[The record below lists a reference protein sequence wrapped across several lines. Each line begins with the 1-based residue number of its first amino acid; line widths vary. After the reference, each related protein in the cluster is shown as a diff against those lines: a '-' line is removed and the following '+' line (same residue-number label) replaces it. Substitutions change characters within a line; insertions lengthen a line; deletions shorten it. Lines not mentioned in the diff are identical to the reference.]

1 MADEDRVLN
10 CWTANATHSGDLMGI
25 PVTGKNVS
33 FNGMSVG
40 RIEDGKVVEEWTLM
54 DMFSLMQQLRVIP
67 PMG

>member
-1 MADEDRVLN
+1 MADEDKVLN
-10 CWTANATHSGDLMGI
+10 CWTAYATHSGDLMGI
-25 PVTGKNVS
+25 PATGKNVS

-54 DMFSLMQQLRVIP
+54 DMFSLMQQLGMIP